1 MQGTRDAGRSR
12 VVLQRALT
20 LTAWQVVLLNLLWLL
35 NGASWRAGHA
45 PFDLWLLL
53 AGLPGTLGFVFLWPD
68 LILHLPTPHLL
79 SSWVVFAGL
88 PSVANAVIWLSLAA
102 LWLRIAAKSGARPH
116 DDTRSEN
123 GGSDGPARPA
133 Q

>member
-1 MQGTRDAGRSR
+1 MQRTRDADRSR
-12 VVLQRALT
+12 VVFGRALT

-45 PFDLWLLL
+45 PFDLWLWLV
-53 AGLPGTLGFVFLWPD
+53 GLPGTLGFGYLWPN
-68 LILHLPTPHLL
+68 LIEHLPTPRLV

-88 PSVANAVIWLSLAA
+88 PSVANAVFWLSLAG
-102 LWLRIAAKSGARPH
+102 LWSRIAAKPAARPH
-116 DDTRSEN
+116 DDTKSEN
-123 GGSDGPARPA
+123 GGSDGPPRSA